1 MSVLTSFDLW
11 SNIGLTK
18 GILVILA
25 EEALQV
31 LRCPNGLRRV
41 ILDVLVALWKE
52 NNFLNFSGSNMQIEG
67 GQNTVSTLVMVEP
80 RIGDVGAG

>member
-1 MSVLTSFDLW
+1 M
-11 SNIGLTK
+11 
-18 GILVILA
+18 
-25 EEALQV
+25 

-67 GQNTVSTLVMVEP
+67 GQNTVSTMVMVEP

>member
-1 MSVLTSFDLW
+1 M
-11 SNIGLTK
+11 
-18 GILVILA
+18 
-25 EEALQV
+25 